1 MPHGRV
7 DTDFLVEI
15 LMSHTVNETD
25 SAVVLEPPQKA
36 TAAVIWLHGLGADGY
51 DFVPIVDELRLPQTL
66 AARFIFPHAR
76 ARPVTIN
83 NGFVM
88 RAWYDIKGISREA
101 FEDEAGIRESETVV
115 RELIANEVS
124 RGVPENRIVIAGFS
138 QGGAIALQS
147 ALRHPQTLAGVMAL
161 STYLPL
167 HASLAKEGSA
177 ANRSTPILMC
187 HGTQDGVVP
196 LHLGEVS
203 RDVLKD
209 QGYNVDWRT
218 YPMQH
223 SVCIEEVNDMS
234 AWLQSRLK

>member
-1 MPHGRV
+1 MA
-7 DTDFLVEI
+7 
-15 LMSHTVNETD
+15 HTVNETEN
-25 SAVVLEPPQKA
+25 VITLEPPSTA
-36 TAAVIWLHGLGADGY
+36 SAAVIWLHGLGADGY

-101 FEDEAGIRESETVV
+101 FEDEAGIRESENVV

-167 HASLAKEGSA
+167 RASLAKEGSA